1 VGNTLK
7 RSPLLWVTL
16 WLIAVA
22 LSSMALVSTA
32 GTAKAAGVTPT
43 VVPGNP
49 TCKDLLAPKPAFEIK
64 VDPPTSGTYGPITVT
79 FSPDGKLVDFT
90 STVPVL
96 GVFVKGGTAGGNFYD
111 YRPGGS
117 TGDTGLEVPTRQEI
131 SHVSFCWNEEPT
143 PPDETLSVTKTA
155 EATYDRKIAWD
166 LKKTVDPAS
175 HSGTAGET
183 FNSTWSVE
191 ATKSV
196 VEDNYKVTGEITITN
211 PNSQAVGFSV
221 TDKLDDG
228 TMADVDC
235 DPNTDGNQASGTVP
249 ANGSAECSYTASP
262 PTKDATTNN
271 AQVSSTTGGVPGATA
286 LADVMWQANVIG
298 NEEVTLADPR
308 FDNFSEE
315 VSDTTTK
322 TFPETFTCPT
332 DPTKY
337 TNFLFTKTITNTATL
352 TGPNTNLSKSA
363 QVKFTCTY
371 PWRGETATGAGTR
384 YPGTSNWFMYTAF
397 TTNKVDL
404 IAGQHYDAG
413 DIYMTRNG
421 TSTYIK
427 ITLHT
432 GFRWANVSQNLK
444 IQDFANAPTKYVQ
457 PGNFKYKFTVTPQS
471 TVTYTAKIPGTTA
484 KFYGIHADVER
495 FVN

>member
-7 RSPLLWVTL
+7 RNPLLLVTL
-16 WLIAVA
+16 WLMAVV
-22 LSSMALVSTA
+22 LSTMALVATA
-32 GTAKAAGVTPT
+32 GTAKAASVTPT

-49 TCKDLLAPKPAFEIK
+49 TCKDLLAPEPAFEIK

-117 TGDTGLEVPTRQEI
+117 PGDTGLEVPTQQET

-143 PPDETLSVTKTA
+143 PPDEALTVTKTA
-155 EATYDRKIAWD
+155 EATYDRKITWD
-166 LKKTVDPAS
+166 LKKSVDPAN
-175 HSGTAGET
+175 HSGTAGES
-183 FNSTWSVE
+183 FDSTWSVG

-196 VEDNYKVTGEITITN
+196 VEDNYEVTGEITISN

-221 TDKLDDG
+221 TDELDDG

-235 DPNTDGNQASGTVP
+235 DPNTAGNQASGTVP
-249 ANGSAECSYTASP
+249 AKGSAECSYTAS
-262 PTKDATTNN
+262 T
-271 AQVSSTTGGVPGATA
+271 ATA
-286 LADVMWQANVIG
+286 TLNSATVSAPGNSNVVATAPVSYTAKVVG
-298 NEEVTLADPR
+298 DETVTLADPLLSYSKMISG
-308 FDNFSEE
+308 N
-315 VSDTTTK
+315 TTE
-322 TFPETFTCPT
+322 TFPKTFTCPT

-337 TNFLFTKTITNTATL
+337 TNFVFTKTITNTATL
-352 TGPNTNLSKSA
+352 TGPNNNLSKSA
-363 QVKFTCTY
+363 EVKFTCTY
-371 PWRGETATGAGTR
+371 PWRGETTTGAGPR

-413 DIYMTRNG
+413 DIFMTRNG

-427 ITLHT
+427 ITLHN

-444 IQDFANAPTKYVQ
+444 IQDFANAPTKYIQ
-457 PGNFKYKFTVTPQS
+457 PGQFKYKFTVTPQS